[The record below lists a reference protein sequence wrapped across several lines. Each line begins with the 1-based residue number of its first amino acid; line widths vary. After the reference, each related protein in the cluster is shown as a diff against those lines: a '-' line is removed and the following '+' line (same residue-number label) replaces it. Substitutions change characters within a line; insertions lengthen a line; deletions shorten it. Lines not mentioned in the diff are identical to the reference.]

1 MLFSYLHLYFNILR
15 FFSLWLVIKGTSH
28 TITDREISILL
39 LLQKM
44 DSHNIESSNA
54 NGFDTRPLK
63 KAKCEQLNDCDLS
76 PSLPSSTSLAS
87 SCDNIESSNVYDLDA
102 QPLKEEKGDQ
112 MNDLDISLS
121 PPSGTTLPS
130 SSPVSIFLVHLI

>member
-1 MLFSYLHLYFNILR
+1 
-15 FFSLWLVIKGTSH
+15 
-28 TITDREISILL
+28 
-39 LLQKM
+39 M

-54 NGFDTRPLK
+54 NGFDTRPFK

-76 PSLPSSTSLAS
+76 PSPPSSTSLAS

-102 QPLKEEKGDQ
+102 RPLKEEKSEQ

-121 PPSGTTLPS
+121 PPSPGIIIS
-130 SSPVSIFLVHLI
+130 G